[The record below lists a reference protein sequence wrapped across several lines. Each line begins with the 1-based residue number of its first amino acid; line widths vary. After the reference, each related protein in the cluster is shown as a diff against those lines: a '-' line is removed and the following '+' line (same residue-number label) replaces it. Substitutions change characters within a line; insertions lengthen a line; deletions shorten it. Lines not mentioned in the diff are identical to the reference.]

1 MSDKIKS
8 HHLGRKA
15 ILYVRQSS
23 THQVMHNQES
33 RLLQY
38 AMRDRLCALGWR
50 EIEVVDD
57 DLGRSAAGSAVRAG
71 FERMVAEV
79 CLGKVGAVA
88 AREVSRFARN
98 SRDWQ
103 QLIEMC
109 RVVDTLLVDQETIYA
124 PRQGND
130 RLLLGLKGSLNEYEL
145 DLLRQRSLAARYEK
159 ARRGELIVMA
169 PVGYLKTDDQQL
181 EKDPDQRVQ
190 EAISLVFAK
199 FWELGSARQTL
210 LWFLEHNLQLPT
222 RRPNGDL
229 VWRRPHYCMVYNM
242 LTNPVYGGTYAYGK
256 TTSELHYDGPISR
269 KSIRRKPREEWLSLR
284 PGSHEGYVD
293 WARLEAI
300 RKMLA
305 NNLSGAN
312 QAGAAKRGASLL
324 AGLMRCRRCGRKMMV
339 YYTGRKHD
347 TPRYACLRGR
357 LDNGEPPCISF
368 GGIGVDDAI
377 EDELLRVLEP
387 GAIEAA
393 LEADQQKTQRDDE
406 VLEALKRD
414 LEAARYTADKAF
426 RQYDAADPANRLVA
440 GELEVRWNRAL
451 ERVVELQTRVE
462 KHIAETPA
470 VTPACAADFC
480 SLAADLKVI
489 WRDPTT
495 DVPLKKRIVRE
506 LIREVIADVDAT
518 GGEIILVVHW
528 AGGVHTELRV
538 PRRRRGQQRKSTA
551 PEIVEAVRML
561 ACKCT
566 DDVIAGVLTRNDLR
580 TGNGNR
586 WTRERVTSL
595 RNYYGISV
603 YRSDSCEAEG
613 WMNLTQAAALLGIS
627 PKTLRVAAERGEIEA
642 THPLAEGPWLF
653 KRAVLKREE
662 TKCLV
667 ERVHRRRSHPT
678 GPKYRQPNLFESMT

>member
-1 MSDKIKS
+1 MSDKIKP
-8 HHLGRKA
+8 HHLDRKA

-57 DLGRSAAGSAVRAG
+57 DLGRSAAGSAIRAG
-71 FERMVAEV
+71 FERMVAEG
-79 CLGKVGAVA
+79 C
-88 AREVSRFARN
+88 
-98 SRDWQ
+98 
-103 QLIEMC
+103 
-109 RVVDTLLVDQETIYA
+109 
-124 PRQGND
+124 
-130 RLLLGLKGSLNEYEL
+130 LNEYEL
-145 DLLRQRSLAARYEK
+145 DLLRQRSLAARHEK

-169 PVGYLKTDDQQL
+169 PVGYLKTDDQRL

-210 LWFLEHNLQLPT
+210 LWFLEHSLQLPT

-229 VWRRPHYCMVYNM
+229 VWRRPHYCMVYKM
-242 LTNPVYGGTYAYGK
+242 LTNPVYGGIYAYGK
-256 TTSELHYDGPISR
+256 TTSELRYDGPIAR

-293 WARLEAI
+293 WARSEAI

-305 NNLSGAN
+305 NNLSGTG

-324 AGLMRCRRCGRKMMV
+324 AGLMRCRRCGRKMLV
-339 YYTGRKHD
+339 YYTGRSHD
-347 TPRYACLRGR
+347 TPRYACFRGR
-357 LDNGEPPCISF
+357 LDSGEPPCISF
-368 GGIGVDDAI
+368 GGIGVDNAI

-393 LEADQQKTQRDDE
+393 LEVDRQKTQRDDE

-426 RQYDAADPANRLVA
+426 RQYDAADPDNRLVA

-451 ERVVELQTRVE
+451 ERVAELQTRID
-462 KHIAETPA
+462 KHVAETPA
-470 VTPACAADFC
+470 VTTACAADFI
-480 SLAADLKVI
+480 SLTADLKVI
-489 WRDPTT
+489 WSDPTT
-495 DVPLKKRIVRE
+495 DIPLKKRIVRE
-506 LIREVIADVDAT
+506 LIHEVIADVDAT

-528 AGGVHTELRV
+528 VGGVHTELRV
-538 PRRRRGQQRKSTA
+538 PRRRRGQRKSTA
-551 PEIVEAVRML
+551 PQIVEAVRML
-561 ACKCT
+561 TCKCT
-566 DDVIAGVLTRNDLR
+566 DDVIAGILTRNDLR
-580 TGNGNR
+580 TANGNR

-595 RNYYGISV
+595 RNHHGIPV
-603 YRSDSCEAEG
+603 YRSDTCEAEG

-627 PKTLRVAAERGEIEA
+627 PKTLRIAAERGEIEA

-653 KRAVLKREE
+653 KRAILGCEE
-662 TKCLV
+662 AKGFV
-667 ERVHRRRSHPT
+667 ERVRRRRSHPT
-678 GPKYRQPNLFESMT
+678 GPKYQQSNLFESMT